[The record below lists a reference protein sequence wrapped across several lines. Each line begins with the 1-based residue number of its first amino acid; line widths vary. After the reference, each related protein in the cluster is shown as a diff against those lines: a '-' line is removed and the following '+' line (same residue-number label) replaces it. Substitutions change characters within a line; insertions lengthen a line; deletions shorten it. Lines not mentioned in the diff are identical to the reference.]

1 MRLMRCGLVLA
12 FACAGI
18 VAATAQSP
26 AGGVQPPPPPPPAGQ
41 RGAQPPAPGG
51 RGGGRGRGA
60 IQVMT
65 LTSTAFADGAKIP
78 AKYTQAGEEASP
90 PLAWSG
96 APEGTA
102 SFVVMMHDVDTA
114 IPAGQRRHASLDAV
128 EHSADGDE
136 LARARGR
143 RLAARRR
150 NAADQR
156 HRSGLQGSGR
166 GCFGAGASLRFRALR
181 ARHDARGPRGRRV
194 TTTHSCGDRGR
205 DGDSRPSKGGAG
217 RTLQARLRNAGG
229 GGGAE
234 HMLLGEPLDGAGNRR
249 SGSWVQE
256 RRGP

>member
-26 AGGVQPPPPPPPAGQ
+26 AGGVQPPHAASG
-41 RGAQPPAPGG
+41 RSTRRQPPAPGG

-78 AKYTQAGEEASP
+78 AKYTQAGEEVSP

-114 IPAGQRRHASLDAV
+114 IAAGQRRHASLDAV

-156 HRSGLQGSGR
+156 HRSVLQGSGR
-166 GCFGAGASLRFRALR
+166 ALSSGPAHHYVFELFALDTMLEVPAVGASPPLTRAAIAAAMATHVR
-181 ARHDARGPRGRRV
+181 AKAALVGLFK
-194 TTTHSCGDRGR
+194 R
-205 DGDSRPSKGGAG
+205 D
-217 RTLQARLRNAGG
+217 
-229 GGGAE
+229 
-234 HMLLGEPLDGAGNRR
+234 
-249 SGSWVQE
+249 
-256 RRGP
+256 